1 MTSPEK
7 KSIGIFK
14 KNSELQTVVT
24 ITVVFIVGV
33 VLYQMINSL
42 INGGTVVYPTFLYP
56 SNILNIMQ
64 QVSAVGIMALG
75 MTAIMLTGSIDLSI
89 GMMTSLVAIFIA
101 KAVMDWAI
109 SPAMAVIYAVLICVG
124 LELVMGS
131 IISWLNVESFNIT
144 LGGMIACRGIALLI
158 SNSQE
163 VAMRQNLAWFK
174 SNLVDLFN
182 PEGIK
187 VFGLKLNFPY
197 YVILFFILT
206 AITWAMLKYTKFGRR
221 IYAVGNNPQAAFL
234 SGINVKFTRLM
245 AFVFNGV
252 CVGVGATMQ
261 LVRVNTGII
270 TVGQNVE
277 IDVIA
282 AVVIGGVAMSGGK
295 GNVLGA
301 FIGAILMGT
310 ITNAMTIMRIQF
322 EWLSLVEGLI
332 IIAAVAGGAASEIL
346 RARKS
351 RKGRLAIGQPEH
363 RLQQSANT
371 GSIPP
376 KKGNEQ

>member
-1 MTSPEK
+1 MNGGSK
-7 KSIGIFK
+7 RSLGIFK

-24 ITVVFIVGV
+24 ITVLFVAAVL
-33 VLYQMINSL
+33 LYQVVNSL
-42 INGGTVVYPTFLYP
+42 VTKGFVEYPSFIYP
-56 SNILNIMQ
+56 SNLFNILQ
-64 QVSAVGIMALG
+64 QNAAVGIMALG
-75 MTAIMLTGSIDLSI
+75 MTVIMLTGTIDLSV

-101 KAVMDWAI
+101 KAVMDWDVPPGMAI
-109 SPAMAVIYAVLICVG
+109 FYALLICVG
-124 LELVMGS
+124 IEMFMGF
-131 IISWLNVESFNIT
+131 IIAWLNVESFIIT

-174 SNLVDLFN
+174 SNVFDLFN

-187 VFGLKLNFPY
+187 VFNLKLNLPY

-206 AITWAMLKYTKFGRR
+206 VITWAILKYTKFGRR
-221 IYAVGNNPQAAFL
+221 VYAIGNNPQAAFL
-234 SGINVKFTRLM
+234 SGINVKLTRLM

-252 CVGVGATMQ
+252 CVAVGATMQ

-270 TVGQNVE
+270 TVGQNME

-295 GNVLGA
+295 GSVMGA

-310 ITNAMTIMRIQF
+310 ITNAMTIMRIQQ
-322 EWLSLVEGLI
+322 EWQFLVKGLI
-332 IIAAVAGGAASEIL
+332 IIAAAAAGAVSEMFRPRSAMRRKRTGVADTAAK
-346 RARKS
+346 A
-351 RKGRLAIGQPEH
+351 
-363 RLQQSANT
+363 
-371 GSIPP
+371 
-376 KKGNEQ
+376 

>member
-1 MTSPEK
+1 MSGENRR
-7 KSIGIFK
+7 SLGIFR

-24 ITVVFIVGV
+24 ITVLFVAAVL
-33 VLYQMINSL
+33 LYQVINSL
-42 INGGTVVYPTFLYP
+42 ANTGSVAYPSFIYP
-56 SNILNIMQ
+56 SNLFNILQ

-75 MTAIMLTGSIDLSI
+75 MTVIMLTGTIDLSI

-109 SPAMAVIYAVLICVG
+109 SPVMAVVYALLICVG
-124 LELVMGS
+124 LELFMGF
-131 IISWLNVESFNIT
+131 IISWLNVESFIIT

-174 SNLVDLFN
+174 SNLFDLFN
-182 PEGIK
+182 PDGIK
-187 VFGLKLNFPY
+187 MFNLKLNLPY

-221 IYAVGNNPQAAFL
+221 VYAIGNNPQAAFL
-234 SGINVKFTRLM
+234 SGINVKWTRLM

-252 CVGVGATMQ
+252 CVAIGATMQ

-270 TVGQNVE
+270 TVGQNME

-295 GNVLGA
+295 GSVMGA
-301 FIGAILMGT
+301 FIGAILMGA

-322 EWLSLVEGLI
+322 EWQFLVKGII
-332 IIAAVAGGAASEIL
+332 IIAAVAAGAVSELL
-346 RARKS
+346 RQQQTLRRKKS
-351 RKGRLAIGQPEH
+351 QDAAAGAK
-363 RLQQSANT
+363 N
-371 GSIPP
+371 
-376 KKGNEQ
+376 